1 VWITVIPDEADVSVH
16 QTILYV
22 LMMCFS
28 KALPCNKKIVMGI
41 EHKED
46 NPSDHSEG

>member
-1 VWITVIPDEADVSVH
+1 MTVISDEADVSFH
-16 QTILYV
+16 QTILHV

-28 KALPCNKKIVMGI
+28 KALPCNKKTVMRI
-41 EHKED
+41 QHKD